1 MAVITGLCPT
11 LYPNW
16 CMFDILY
23 LGAVLRHNCRY
34 PSASGL
40 RQSFG
45 LTSHHGMLML
55 HASQLVFTWWQCLKS
70 LSKDDVADSS
80 EPGMLAWFPD
90 SYSWKFHPFLQA
102 PCIHHRHT
110 KCMVQVST
118 GLYLIHQVHHDFCN
132 VSLLDL
138 YITKYLYNI
147 SFHTRDKMY
156 QALLILIVGRGWEQ
170 G

>member
-1 MAVITGLCPT
+1 M
-11 LYPNW
+11 W
-16 CMFDILY
+16 
-23 LGAVLRHNCRY
+23 
-34 PSASGL
+34 
-40 RQSFG
+40 
-45 LTSHHGMLML
+45 LTPVNL
-55 HASQLVFTWWQCLKS
+55 ACL
-70 LSKDDVADSS
+70 
-80 EPGMLAWFPD
+80 PD
-90 SYSWKFHPFLQA
+90 SQTLIAERFHPFLQA

-110 KCMVQVST
+110 KYMVQVST